1 MFLATALTV
10 SLLMQ
15 GIELVNEAATKH
27 PEVAAHIVKV
37 LQSQQ
42 NTELPELKKET

>member
-1 MFLATALTV
+1 MFLVTALTA

-15 GIELVNEAATKH
+15 GIDLVNEATTKH

-42 NTELPELKKET
+42 NTELPELKSK